1 MPRRA
6 TVVSQLRR
14 MLQRLLAVVGAV
26 VALVIFIAGTW
37 WLLERSLHKQFGSR
51 PPQYLLIFGA
61 FGSTLVGLIYRP
73 AWTALQPFADR
84 RCGTPQSLG
93 ARTERY
99 AARFSRS
106 GVRPGRAIRRANVDR
121 LQATVSHAGPL
132 FRLVKC
138 PVGPEG
144 QGGRRFNP
152 AVPTRSRRSERFR
165 TSGPGPLLI
174 FGSHYASYRP

>member
-26 VALVIFIAGTW
+26 VALEIFIAGTW

-51 PPQYLLIFGA
+51 PPRYLLIFGA

-121 LQATVSHAGPL
+121 LQTTVSHAGPL

-138 PVGPEG
+138 PVGPGG
-144 QGGRRFNP
+144 QGVAGSIRP
-152 AVPTRSRRSERFR
+152 SRPEAAGQRG
-165 TSGPGPLLI
+165 SGLPVQGL
-174 FGSHYASYRP
+174 F